1 MFRLFLNT
9 FFLLRFSY
17 EVTLPDESVVSV
29 LYYEFFVA
37 EQGELAAFFV
47 YRNAVNY
54 NVDKINDVQFGEE
67 EVSRFNVVRLADFD
81 EHQNFFLP
89 GGRVK

>member
-1 MFRLFLNT
+1 MFWLFLDT

-67 EVSRFNVVRLADFD
+67 EVSRFDVVRLADFD
-81 EHQNFFLP
+81 EH
-89 GGRVK
+89 